1 MNALQITHIGIT
13 RSIIQKFLLMFLP
26 KFGYYRNKV
35 QILVP
40 ALTGKTPCI
49 SIAFYDKS
57 SYLWNMDCDRHSSWT
72 MSNSLLILA
81 NEFPEYT
88 IADANDKLLEKIEP
102 FSLAC
107 WLDECQVYAWPVE
120 HLKSV

>member
-1 MNALQITHIGIT
+1 
-13 RSIIQKFLLMFLP
+13 
-26 KFGYYRNKV
+26 
-35 QILVP
+35 
-40 ALTGKTPCI
+40 
-49 SIAFYDKS
+49 
-57 SYLWNMDCDRHSSWT
+57 MDCERHSSWT

-120 HLKSV
+120 HLKVSVTEHPTNLVLTVTAAAHPSQRQTFGHNSSSSARDTITFLAFPEFEQYRNV